1 MRTVYAIQFSVLPKP
16 TESVADCASRLRDT
30 VAGWIRRKYDTVWST
45 RLELDGE
52 SVQLEP
58 RPQHA
63 LSLTEESAGESSLTT
78 VDWRHP
84 HEDRDPAKSDD
95 KLQWHTQVII
105 ARNESSVQLQI
116 VVRILSLEFVVKPVA
131 FNVGRP
137 AVVESLLTRFR
148 CTHDGT
154 EIPTSLRDLAADE
167 VEAFVEDALLNPSR
181 RLPVLVLTPDMYSET
196 YSVQAQ
202 DLLQAVLGYAAVV
215 TLKDK
220 WAAFKLTECVG
231 KSLSCYDGAVRL
243 YWPGFSLHADPFQ
256 HPLYLKP
263 QIRFHA
269 NNGRPL
275 SRHLF
280 RFFSAISVFRLAEG
294 KVIRAV
300 RASISAARTAEL
312 ELARK
317 NLREGLLDP
326 KEREAALEAAWREI
340 DELNKTNNTLAAE
353 NETLKQELSKQKALW
368 TEYGGYVAPDTT
380 EEPAADE
387 GTPSF
392 DTVADAVRTAR
403 NDFSDQLHF
412 LESAQKSASNSP
424 YGNPERVYQCLEAL
438 AQVGMEWQQNDGQ
451 LGRGWKAALTELGF
465 GADYKA
471 EISQTAKGKWGDEY
485 RFKYRGEKRL
495 FEEHITLGAKQADKC
510 MSIHWY
516 RDDKIRKLVIG
527 WCGRHLTNTRS

>member
-1 MRTVYAIQFSVLPKP
+1 MRTVYAIQFTVLPEP
-16 TESVADCASRLRDT
+16 AESVADCVSRLRDT
-30 VAGWIRRKYDTVWST
+30 VAAWIRRKYETVWST
-45 RLELDGE
+45 QVELDGA

-63 LSLTEESAGESSLTT
+63 LSLTEEAAGESSLTT

-95 KLQWHTQVII
+95 KLQWHTQVIV

-131 FNVGRP
+131 FSVGRP

-154 EIPTSLRDLAADE
+154 EIPTSVRDLAADE
-167 VEAFVEDALLNPSR
+167 VEVFVEDVLLNPFR
-181 RLPVLVLTPDMYSET
+181 RLPVLVLTPDMYSEI
-196 YSVQAQ
+196 YSVEAQ
-202 DLLQAVLGYAAVV
+202 ELLQSVLGYAAVA
-215 TLKDK
+215 TLRDK

-243 YWPGFSLHADPFQ
+243 YWPRFSLDADPFQ

-269 NNGRPL
+269 SNGRPL

-294 KVIRAV
+294 NVIRAV
-300 RASISAARTAEL
+300 RTNMAAARTAEL

-317 NLREGLLDP
+317 NLREGSLDP
-326 KEREAALEAAWREI
+326 KEREAALEAAWRNN
-340 DELNKTNNTLAAE
+340 DELNERIKTILAE
-353 NETLKQELSKQKALW
+353 NDTLKQELSDQKALW
-368 TEYGGYVAPDTT
+368 TEYGGYIAPDAT
-380 EEPAADE
+380 EEARAEEGPAF
-387 GTPSF
+387 F
-392 DTVADAVRTAR
+392 DSVVDAMQTASK
-403 NDFSDQLHF
+403 DFSEQLLF
-412 LESAQKSASNSP
+412 LDSAKKSASNSP
-424 YGNPERVYQCLEAL
+424 YGNPARVYECLEAL
-438 AQVGMEWQQNDGQ
+438 AQVCMEWQQNNGQ

-465 GADYKA
+465 GSDYKA
-471 EISQTAKGKWGDEY
+471 EISQTARGKWGDEY
-485 RFKYRGEKRL
+485 RFQYLGEKRP

-516 RDDKIRKLVIG
+516 RDDTTRKLVVG